1 MRLLVINPNTSE
13 FVTNAVARAARQAA
27 LPDTE
32 VVAVTGKR
40 GAPII
45 TGRTENALG
54 AVESINLAA
63 EHAEGC
69 DAVLLAV
76 SFDSGLKPLRELL
89 NIPVAGM
96 SEAAMLTA
104 CMLGGRFALVSFG
117 DRAVHLYR
125 ELAFE
130 YGLGERLAGARALP
144 ALTQEE
150 LESPERVAPRLVEE
164 IGKAVREQGAEA
176 VVLAGAVFAGL
187 SEEIA
192 RQSPVPVVDGIAAG
206 VCMAEQLCRLRFN
219 KPRAGSYQLPARK
232 SLAGAAAPL
241 TRIYE
246 GLPDS

>member
-13 FVTNAVARAARQAA
+13 FVTRAVARAARQAA

-45 TGRTENALG
+45 SGRTENALG

-144 ALTQEE
+144 TLTQEE

-164 IGKAVREQGAEA
+164 IDKAVREQGAEA

-187 SEEIA
+187 SGEIA

>member
-1 MRLLVINPNTSE
+1 MRLLLINPNTSE
-13 FVTNAVARAARQAA
+13 FVTRAVAKAARQAA

-45 TGRTENALG
+45 SGRTENALG

-117 DRAVHLYR
+117 DRAAHLYR

-130 YGLGERLAGARALP
+130 YGLGERLAGVRALP

-150 LESPERVAPRLVEE
+150 LESPERVAPRLIGE
-164 IGKAVREQGAEA
+164 IDKAVREQGAEA

-187 SEEIA
+187 SGEIA
-192 RQSPVPVVDGIAAG
+192 RAVASAGGGWHRRRGVHGRTAVPTALPQAPGG
-206 VCMAEQLCRLRFN
+206 
-219 KPRAGSYQLPARK
+219 QLPV
-232 SLAGAAAPL
+232 AGPQASGGRGGAIDANLRGPA
-241 TRIYE
+241 
-246 GLPDS
+246 